1 MGRRCVAM
9 ALVAVG
15 VVTATSWVAA
25 QEGETRAMTITPADY
40 AEIQHLALRLNQG
53 ADFHDSELWV
63 SQWTPD
69 GVWTNPSGREY
80 AGHDGLK
87 EYRRTRKAQVD
98 GRSDIRHWTNGLVLT
113 PTTNGATG
121 RSYYMILN
129 VTTEPP
135 TTVASGHYEDVFVK
149 TADGWRIQRRVIRAY
164 PLGDGASVN
173 Q

>member
-1 MGRRCVAM
+1 MGRRFVTMAVVAGCVT
-9 ALVAVG
+9 
-15 VVTATSWVAA
+15 TATWWVSA
-25 QEGETRAMTITPADY
+25 QEGVTRATTITPADY

-69 GVWTNPSGREY
+69 GVWTNTSGREY
-80 AGHDGLK
+80 VGHDGLK
-87 EYRRTRKAQVD
+87 EYRRTRKAQVE

-113 PTTNGATG
+113 PTADGATG

-135 TTVASGHYEDVFVK
+135 TTVSSGHYEDEFVK
-149 TADGWRIQRRVIRAY
+149 TADGWRIKHRVIRAY
-164 PLGDGASVN
+164 PLGDGASAD